1 MNARMIDHEQA
12 VKNLMA
18 ERYLL
23 GELNAGERE
32 AYEEHLFCCDACF
45 AQVKAGTDFIG
56 QLRRMGTEE
65 SVSIPSNGAGWSDA
79 IRRVSRSMPALV
91 FAGLFLCLAGL
102 SVYQARVIHQL
113 KEPQV
118 FAAMTLK
125 DTPRNDGANE
135 LIASP
140 NGAFALRFLFNTR
153 PEYVSYEGQ
162 IVQDLTEGNTAS
174 AVAGSDKGMI
184 IKKSFFIS
192 ARDAQDAVTVRLS
205 SNDFS
210 EGHFVLNVF
219 GRTPS
224 GTKDKVASYNFD
236 LRFQR

>member
-23 GELNAGERE
+23 GELDAAERE

-56 QLRRMGTEE
+56 HLRHMGTEE
-65 SVSIPSNGAGWSDA
+65 SASIPSTGAGWRDV
-79 IRRVSRSMPALV
+79 IRRVSHPIPALV
-91 FAGLFLCLAGL
+91 FAGLFLCLAGV
-102 SVYQARVIHQL
+102 SFYQAKVIHQL

-125 DTPRNDGANE
+125 DTPRSDGANQVV
-135 LIASP
+135 ASP
-140 NGAFALRFLFNTR
+140 NGAFALRFLFNAR

-162 IVQDLTEGNTAS
+162 IVRDLTDGNN
-174 AVAGSDKGMI
+174 GSDEGMI
-184 IKKSFFIS
+184 MKKSFFIS

-210 EGHFVLNVF
+210 EGRFVLNVF

-224 GTKDKVASYNFD
+224 GAKDKVASFNFD
-236 LRFQR
+236 LRFQK